1 MIIEGIGELKHEQ
14 ELVYGNYEVLAVYI
28 DKEGNRYIAELNLD
42 MHGMNNSWQA
52 LEYVISPI
60 NVTDLID
67 MLENRLSI
75 EEAFRKNGVVY
86 LAGFNEEYDLL
97 SQKIS
102 SDEVQPNMLPESG
115 IMFELS
121 NDKIVRYIERLKN
134 L

>member
-42 MHGMNNSWQA
+42 MQGYNSWQA

-60 NVTDLID
+60 NVMDLID

-75 EEAFRKNGVVY
+75 EEAFRKNGAVY
-86 LAGFNEEYDLL
+86 LVGFNEEYDLL

-102 SDEVQPNMLPESG
+102 SDVVHPNMLPESG

>member
-42 MHGMNNSWQA
+42 MQGYDSWQA

-86 LAGFNEEYDLL
+86 LVGFSEEYDLL